1 MISKERL
8 EELIEQGATIYELY
22 MNKNILEIQLKTD
35 WFVMQDGL
43 YERKLS
49 KHPFR
54 SWQIGNLYETKEDA
68 EFVREFGCIERTERL
83 ELPTWE
89 EGKAEHCK
97 FNTPNG
103 SSYLLTTRI
112 MTGYSIEKENPYI
125 IRIQKLGECE
135 SFIDFEYTKEN
146 YTLACRKAKELFLG
160 NNDQNAT

>member
-1 MISKERL
+1 MIEKQRL

-83 ELPTWE
+83 ELPSWE
-89 EGKAEHCK
+89 EVQKNSHTIWFTSPSLKSYRIYFYCDKIELEEQDEEYLEVFSNLIACK
-97 FNTPNG
+97 
-103 SSYLLTTRI
+103 L
-112 MTGYSIEKENPYI
+112 
-125 IRIQKLGECE
+125 
-135 SFIDFEYTKEN
+135 TKEN
-146 YTLACRKAKELFLG
+146 YKFVCKKCKELFLG
-160 NNDQNAT
+160 ENNDKENS

>member
-35 WFVMQDGL
+35 WFVVQYGL

-89 EGKAEHCK
+89 EVNKPHNVIVHFINKDGLMCNLVVENHENKI
-97 FNTPNG
+97 TVNG
-103 SSYLLTTRI
+103 VGGCYDIWEL
-112 MTGYSIEKENPYI
+112 
-125 IRIQKLGECE
+125 
-135 SFIDFEYTKEN
+135 TKEN
-146 YTLACRKAKELFLG
+146 YILACRQCVKLFKG
-160 NNDQNAT
+160 